1 MVSYDP
7 DNHQAMTLERHAKIA
22 GIVKDIPEQ
31 KVEGNAAAQ
40 VLIVSWGGT
49 YGAVSTA
56 AEDCNRAGIAL
67 AHAHLNYLNPFPAN
81 LGDIVRRYRKV
92 VVPELNMGQ
101 LRLLLSGTYG
111 IPVQGVN
118 QVRGKPFR
126 VSYLVDQFHRIAK
139 ASA

>member
-1 MVSYDP
+1 V
-7 DNHQAMTLERHAKIA
+7 
-22 GIVKDIPEQ
+22 
-31 KVEGNAAAQ
+31 
-40 VLIVSWGGT
+40 
-49 YGAVSTA
+49 
-56 AEDCNRAGIAL
+56 EDCNRAGIPL
-67 AHAHLNYLNPFPAN
+67 AHAHVNYLNPFPAN

-111 IPVQGVN
+111 VPVQGVN

-139 ASA
+139 SSA